1 MTDRPPYSADPP
13 AASDSNDEPTT
24 AAPITDPA
32 LRTPAPGSRVLPS
45 RLARTVAR
53 PSPPPADPPD
63 AASAQTR
70 VDEFRDTFARLRAEL
85 AQVIVGQ
92 SDVVEEILIAL
103 FAGGHVLIE
112 GVPGTG
118 KTLLVRT
125 LAQTL
130 SLSFNRIQFTID
142 LMPADITG
150 TRMLLEQDGHREL
163 VFAKGPIFA
172 HVLLADEINRATPKT
187 QSALLEAMAERQ
199 VTVAGT
205 TYKLPPPFFV
215 LATLNPIEMEGT
227 YPLPEAQLDRF
238 LFKVF
243 LPYPSAEEM
252 QRILGSTTG
261 SEVPQASP
269 VFQPRK
275 AAARVEE
282 LKALVR
288 EVLVAPPLQE
298 YAAALVRATIPR
310 ASKFAPQGATPLPP
324 DDHIARYVSYGSSP
338 RGGQALLLGAK
349 VRALLAGRVNVSYED
364 IDRVAVPALNHRLV
378 LNFAARADDVDPRT
392 LILRLLDAAKRLHR

>member
-1 MTDRPPYSADPP
+1 MNDRAPDDSP
-13 AASDSNDEPTT
+13 AAPS
-24 AAPITDPA
+24 
-32 LRTPAPGSRVLPS
+32 TPAPSSEASRP
-45 RLARTVAR
+45 RTGGQLARPAAVREPLSAR
-53 PSPPPADPPD
+53 A
-63 AASAQTR
+63 R
-70 VDEFRDTFARLRAEL
+70 VDDFCATFARIRAEL
-85 AQVIVGQ
+85 GKVIVGQ
-92 SDVVEEILIAL
+92 TEVIDEILVAL

-118 KTLLVRT
+118 KTLIVRT
-125 LAQTL
+125 LGQAL
-130 SLSFNRIQFTID
+130 NLSFNRIQFTID

-150 TRMLLEQDGHREL
+150 TRVLLEQDGRREL
-163 VFAKGPIFA
+163 VFARGPIFA

-199 VTVAGT
+199 VTAAGT

-243 LPYPSAEEM
+243 LPYPSTTEM
-252 QRILGSTTG
+252 QRIIGSTTTAALP
-261 SEVPQASP
+261 EITPMFP
-269 VFQPRK
+269 PRK
-275 AAARVEE
+275 AASRIEE

-288 EVLVAPPLQE
+288 EVLVAPALEE
-298 YAAALVRATIPR
+298 YAAALVRATIPGG
-310 ASKFAPQGATPLPP
+310 SKFAPSGPAALPP
-324 DDHIARYVSYGSSP
+324 DEQIARFVAFGSSP

-349 VRALLAGRVNVSYED
+349 VRALLAGRVNVTYAD

-392 LILRLLDAAKRLHR
+392 LIQRLLDAAKRLHR